1 MVCRLQ
7 TPAVQNAVPKADICA
22 HPWAWNLAAS
32 LHFLPLGSYSP
43 HIIHLAQKYGSPGG
57 GWAERYQ
64 RVASGLTLSAYTE
77 SAVGLLSEV
86 TGFLGPHPEML
97 VEEVLLS
104 ARI

>member
-1 MVCRLQ
+1 M
-7 TPAVQNAVPKADICA
+7 
-22 HPWAWNLAAS
+22 
-32 LHFLPLGSYSP
+32 
-43 HIIHLAQKYGSPGG
+43 
-57 GWAERYQ
+57 ERYQ
-64 RVASGLTLSAYTE
+64 RVASGLRLSAYTE